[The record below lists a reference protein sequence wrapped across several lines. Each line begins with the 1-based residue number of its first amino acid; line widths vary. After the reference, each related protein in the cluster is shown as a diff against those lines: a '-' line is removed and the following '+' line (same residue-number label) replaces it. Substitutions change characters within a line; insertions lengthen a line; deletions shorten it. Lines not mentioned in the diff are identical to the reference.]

1 LVALL
6 ILGYALVYWPHL
18 PADFNVQEK
27 AQSSSGIE
35 ALYFSGI
42 TFTTLGYGD
51 IAPRSTPM
59 RLLALSEALTGFGFI
74 SLAVTYLVSLT
85 AALERKRAVA
95 LSFYHQARQGAD
107 VAGLLIN
114 HFVGGRFVGLE
125 SIFAGA
131 ARDLQGLLESH
142 IEHPLI
148 HYFHPTHV
156 QMSAVESKPATFF
169 PLNRSEMFWQGV
181 TRRFL
186 GKSSGK
192 ELDFDGFEVDCGVV
206 AGSFAF
212 DA

>member
-1 LVALL
+1 MWRLGRGVAFRRSRLGRHRLLNHIGPLLLPGIVATLVTLL

-27 AQSSSGIE
+27 AQRSRAME

-59 RLLALSEALTGFGFI
+59 RLLALSEALTDFGFI

-114 HFVGGRFVGLE
+114 HFVRGPLCGTGKHFGR
-125 SIFAGA
+125 
-131 ARDLQGLLESH
+131 R
-142 IEHPLI
+142 
-148 HYFHPTHV
+148 
-156 QMSAVESKPATFF
+156 SA
-169 PLNRSEMFWQGV
+169 
-181 TRRFL
+181 
-186 GKSSGK
+186 
-192 ELDFDGFEVDCGVV
+192 
-206 AGSFAF
+206 
-212 DA
+212 